1 MVAWRDQG
9 NTVSEGTT
17 VGMAD
22 AHDRSAHV
30 LDPEYLVDLDGIS
43 IEGLR
48 AKHAECVELETEVS
62 YVRRL
67 TQARIDIL
75 EAEVERR
82 ASGGSLEDLISR
94 LPQILADQGPRG
106 NPASS
111 RLPLQ
116 MAPEQDSEWAP
127 AFERF
132 DGVLANLPTL
142 SADELQEAIAGLR
155 SLEREVS
162 DQRREL
168 FAVIDRIDL
177 SLAAQLR

>member
-1 MVAWRDQG
+1 M
-9 NTVSEGTT
+9 TEP
-17 VGMAD
+17 
-22 AHDRSAHV
+22 HDRSAHV
-30 LDPEYLVDLDGIS
+30 LDPAYLVGIEELS
-43 IEGLR
+43 IDALR
-48 AKHAECVELETEVS
+48 TKHAECVELETEVS

-75 EAEVERR
+75 EAEINRR
-82 ASGGSLEDLISR
+82 SSGQSMEELIQQ
-94 LPQILADQGPRG
+94 LPQILADTGPRG

-127 AFERF
+127 DLQRF
-132 DGVLANLPTL
+132 DGLLTNLPTL
-142 SADELQEAIAGLR
+142 SDTEVAEAIVGLR

-168 FAVIDRIDL
+168 HGVIDRLDA

>member
-1 MVAWRDQG
+1 MTDPHV
-9 NTVSEGTT
+9 
-17 VGMAD
+17 
-22 AHDRSAHV
+22 RSARV
-30 LDPEYLVDLDGIS
+30 LDPAYVAELETRAFDD
-43 IEGLR
+43 LR
-48 AKHAECVELETEVS
+48 AMHSECVELETEVS

-75 EAEVERR
+75 EAEIARR
-82 ASGGSLEDLISR
+82 SNGGSLDDLIQA
-94 LPQILADQGPRG
+94 LPQILADSGPRG

-127 AFERF
+127 ALEQF

-142 SADELQEAIAGLR
+142 TDTELENSITGLR

-162 DQRREL
+162 DERREL
-168 FAVIDRIDL
+168 HGVIDQIDAQ
-177 SLAAQLR
+177 LAAQRR

>member
-1 MVAWRDQG
+1 
-9 NTVSEGTT
+9 
-17 VGMAD
+17 MAEV
-22 AHDRSAHV
+22 HDRSARV
-30 LDPEYLVDLDGIS
+30 LDPAYIDGLDANTID
-43 IEGLR
+43 ELR

-75 EAEVERR
+75 EAEVQRR
-82 ASGGSLEDLISR
+82 SSGGSLEDLISR
-94 LPQILADQGPRG
+94 LPEILSDPGPRG

-111 RLPLQ
+111 RLPLR
-116 MAPEQDSEWAP
+116 MAPEQDSEWTP
-127 AFERF
+127 DLDRF
-132 DGVLANLPTL
+132 DGVLANLTTL
-142 SADELQEAIAGLR
+142 SDTELEESIAGLR

-168 FAVIDRIDL
+168 FDVIDRIDL

>member
-1 MVAWRDQG
+1 MNEA
-9 NTVSEGTT
+9 TAS
-17 VGMAD
+17 
-22 AHDRSAHV
+22 HDRSARV
-30 LDPEYLVDLDGIS
+30 LDAGYLVDLESTS
-43 IEGLR
+43 IEELR
-48 AKHAECVELETEVS
+48 AKRAECLELETEVS

-75 EAEVERR
+75 DAEVRR
-82 ASGGSLEDLISR
+82 RSTGGSLEELIDQ
-94 LPQILADQGPRG
+94 LPQILADTGPRG

-127 AFERF
+127 DLERF
-132 DGVLANLPTL
+132 DGVLANLPALTD
-142 SADELQEAIAGLR
+142 AELEDALAGLR

-168 FAVIDRIDL
+168 HGVIDRIDL

>member
-1 MVAWRDQG
+1 
-9 NTVSEGTT
+9 
-17 VGMAD
+17 MAE

-30 LDPEYLVDLDGIS
+30 LDPAYVAGLDDRN
-43 IEGLR
+43 IEELR

-75 EAEVERR
+75 EAEVQRR
-82 ASGGSLEDLISR
+82 STGGSLGDLIER
-94 LPQILADQGPRG
+94 LPQILADEGPRG

-111 RLPLQ
+111 HLPLQ

-127 AFERF
+127 ALERF
-132 DGVLANLPTL
+132 DGVIANLPSL
-142 SADELQEAIAGLR
+142 GDAELEEAIAGLR
-155 SLEREVS
+155 ALEREVS

-168 FAVIDRIDL
+168 FAVIDRIDT
-177 SLAAQLR
+177 SLATQLR